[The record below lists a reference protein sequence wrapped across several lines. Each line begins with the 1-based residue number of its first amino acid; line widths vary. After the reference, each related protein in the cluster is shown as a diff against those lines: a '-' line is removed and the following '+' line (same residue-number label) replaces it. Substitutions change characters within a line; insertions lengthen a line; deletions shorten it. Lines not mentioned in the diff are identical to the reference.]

1 MGKKTTFTQADC
13 GGCPAKW
20 KRATNPG
27 IDSAQPRNIESNL
40 FTIMFN
46 NVKLF
51 TKLDISRLTQI
62 RFSFF
67 GILISSRI
75 LRPPQPN
82 SCSCCNLWHST
93 NHCYLN
99 LRCIIHVCMMH
110 VLCSLGCLRNSSS
123 LWLLKFWFKIKID
136 QSSSLPLLFQTVWF
150 PDVEIRNLQ
159 SFETHHILS
168 KVPMIGTILKKKR
181 HQRIMLH
188 RGYHRLPPDGSLW
201 KLIITD
207 VSQCF
212 PTNLQQFPLS
222 CKDIFWKENS

>member
-46 NVKLF
+46 NIKLF
-51 TKLDISRLTQI
+51 TKLDISGFTKI

-67 GILISSRI
+67 GIPISSRI

-110 VLCSLGCLRNSSS
+110 VLCSLGWVRNSSS
-123 LWLLKFWFKIKID
+123 LWLLKFRFKIKSINRHLSHFFFRPSGFPMLRSGTCSLLRLTT
-136 QSSSLPLLFQTVWF
+136 SS
-150 PDVEIRNLQ
+150 
-159 SFETHHILS
+159 
-168 KVPMIGTILKKKR
+168 
-181 HQRIMLH
+181 QRC
-188 RGYHRLPPDGSLW
+188 RW
-201 KLIITD
+201 
-207 VSQCF
+207 
-212 PTNLQQFPLS
+212 
-222 CKDIFWKENS
+222 